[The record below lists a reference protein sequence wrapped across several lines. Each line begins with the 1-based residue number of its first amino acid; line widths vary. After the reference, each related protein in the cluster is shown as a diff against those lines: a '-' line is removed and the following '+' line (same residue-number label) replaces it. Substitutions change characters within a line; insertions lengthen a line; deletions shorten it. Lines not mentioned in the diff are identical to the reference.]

1 MERIWIFMKIT
12 EDIIYA
18 GVNDHQ
24 VDLFEGQ
31 YRVPNGMAYN
41 SYVILDEKTAV
52 MDTLDA
58 NFADEWLENVAK
70 ALDGRKPDYLIVQH
84 MEPDHSANIEN
95 FVKAYPE
102 ATVVAN
108 TKTFAMMKNFF
119 PKMDL
124 AGKKLEVKD
133 GESLTL
139 GKHVLTFVFA
149 PMVHWPEVMTAY
161 EETEKILFSA
171 DAFGRFGALE
181 RTARAPWAPQARRY
195 YYNIVGKYGGMVQ
208 KALAKLSSLDV
219 KTLCSLH
226 GPVWSRQAGEVI
238 GLYDK
243 WSRCEADEEAVIIYA
258 SMYNNTAHM
267 ANHIADRMAERGV
280 TGVKVYDVS
289 KTHLSYL
296 ISEIWRCRY
305 VMLGSCAYNADM
317 FPLMELLCNSMLHY
331 GLKNRELAIF
341 GSCSFGGGGV
351 RSLRKFAEA
360 SGWELMC
367 EPVEVTG
374 TATPANL
381 AKFEP
386 LADAVAERIKAG
398 RK

>member
-1 MERIWIFMKIT
+1 
-12 EDIIYA
+12 
-18 GVNDHQ
+18 
-24 VDLFEGQ
+24 
-31 YRVPNGMAYN
+31 
-41 SYVILDEKTAV
+41 
-52 MDTLDA
+52 
-58 NFADEWLENVAK
+58 
-70 ALDGRKPDYLIVQH
+70 
-84 MEPDHSANIEN
+84 
-95 FVKAYPE
+95 
-102 ATVVAN
+102 
-108 TKTFAMMKNFF
+108 
-119 PKMDL
+119 
-124 AGKKLEVKD
+124 
-133 GESLTL
+133 
-139 GKHVLTFVFA
+139 
-149 PMVHWPEVMTAY
+149 
-161 EETEKILFSA
+161 
-171 DAFGRFGALE
+171 
-181 RTARAPWAPQARRY
+181 
-195 YYNIVGKYGGMVQ
+195 MVQ